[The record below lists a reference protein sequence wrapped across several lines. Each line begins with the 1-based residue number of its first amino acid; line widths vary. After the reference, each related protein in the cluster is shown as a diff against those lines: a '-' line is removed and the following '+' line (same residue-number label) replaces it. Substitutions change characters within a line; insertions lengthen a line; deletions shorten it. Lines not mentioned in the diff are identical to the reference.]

1 MKANNPPI
9 DPILLDFPEEFE
21 TERLLIRATRPG
33 DGAELNAAIRESRK
47 ELAPFM
53 PFARV
58 LPKPEETEAL
68 VRRRRLHFLDRSDM
82 MMLMTDRATGQILGS
97 SGLHRM
103 NWDVRRFEIGYW
115 IRTSRAGE
123 GLVTEAVHGLTDY
136 AARFLDANRIEI
148 RCDDR
153 NLRSAAVAERAGFTL
168 EGVLR
173 NWVREEDDTLVNEMV
188 FAKIRGID
196 F

>member
-1 MKANNPPI
+1 M
-9 DPILLDFPEEFE
+9 LDFPEAFE
-21 TERLLIRATRPG
+21 TERLLIRAPRPG
-33 DGAELNAAIRESRK
+33 DGAELNAAIRESQK

-82 MMLMTDRATGQILGS
+82 MMLMTDRATGRILGS

-153 NLRSAAVAERAGFTL
+153 NLKSAAVAERAGFTL

-173 NWVREEDDTLVNEMV
+173 NWVREEDGTLVNEMV